1 MDNHSGYRLLLVA
14 LIILLNAFFAGAEVA
29 LLSTRRSR
37 LRHLAEGGNVG
48 AQAAISLLENP
59 GRLLSVTQVGVTLA
73 SLGLGWAGEEA
84 IFNILYGWLSPLV
97 TPATAKIL
105 HGFAFAL
112 SFIVMSYAHVVIGE
126 VVPKNLGI
134 EKADRLAVIVAPA
147 LLVFYRISEPFVAIL
162 EKSATFISR
171 LMGLSGKD
179 HGGGHSA
186 EELRYIIRSSGSEG
200 HLHTFEQ
207 EVLQRVLDLN
217 EYSAREIMVPRTS
230 IVSVSVDA
238 TLDQVLRL
246 FLEHQYSRLP
256 VYERKPENIIGIVHF
271 KDLIQVWEDRR
282 QGQEKKRPVRPFR
295 LRRIVRKSLVVP
307 ETKPLNQLIDEF
319 RNERA
324 HMAIVVDE
332 FGTISGLVTMED
344 VLEQVFGEIEDEH
357 DEVRTKPPVESDLLE
372 LDGATSIRDLHT
384 QYGIDLPPETGFETL
399 AGFLLVQLGA
409 IPKAGDVVEMPGR
422 RFTIRDMDRNRI
434 ASVKIEKLR

>member
-1 MDNHSGYRLLLVA
+1 
-14 LIILLNAFFAGAEVA
+14 
-29 LLSTRRSR
+29 
-37 LRHLAEGGNVG
+37 
-48 AQAAISLLENP
+48 
-59 GRLLSVTQVGVTLA
+59 
-73 SLGLGWAGEEA
+73 
-84 IFNILYGWLSPLV
+84 
-97 TPATAKIL
+97 
-105 HGFAFAL
+105 
-112 SFIVMSYAHVVIGE
+112 
-126 VVPKNLGI
+126 
-134 EKADRLAVIVAPA
+134 
-147 LLVFYRISEPFVAIL
+147 
-162 EKSATFISR
+162 
-171 LMGLSGKD
+171 
-179 HGGGHSA
+179 
-186 EELRYIIRSSGSEG
+186 
-200 HLHTFEQ
+200 
-207 EVLQRVLDLN
+207 
-217 EYSAREIMVPRTS
+217 
-230 IVSVSVDA
+230 
-238 TLDQVLRL
+238 
-246 FLEHQYSRLP
+246 
-256 VYERKPENIIGIVHF
+256 
-271 KDLIQVWEDRR
+271 
-282 QGQEKKRPVRPFR
+282 
-295 LRRIVRKSLVVP
+295 VP